1 MSQQDQRDQGP
12 LYYLLKWV
20 AVCGVVLWL
29 GYEVYRHFAGMGPGD
44 VLYIDGS
51 NLFKDQ
57 RYEQSAKYF
66 QGALE
71 ENPQHAAALRGLANS
86 YVQLKRYD
94 DALTAIERAIKID
107 PEFGG
112 NYAIRGIIYDHSG
125 RHRQAMADYELSLK
139 KSPEVAEGM
148 HWLDRLLY
156 NVQERPPTVEDRLA
170 YLKQQFQL
178 PESERVLQIPE
189 IDDQQRPYER

>member
-1 MSQQDQRDQGP
+1 MSAQDQGP
-12 LYYLLKWV
+12 AFSLLKWV
-20 AVCGVVLWL
+20 AIFGGVLWI
-29 GYEVYRHFAGMGPGD
+29 GYEGYRHFAGMGPGD
-44 VLYIDGS
+44 VLYIDG
-51 NLFKDQ
+51 NNVFKDGH
-57 RYEQSAKYF
+57 YERAAGYF
-66 QGALE
+66 QDALA
-71 ENPQHAAALRGLANS
+71 ENPHHGAALRGLANS
-86 YVQLKRYD
+86 YVQLQRFD
-94 DALTAIERAIKID
+94 DALTAIERAIQLD

-170 YLKQQFQL
+170 YLKKQFEL
-178 PESERVLQIPE
+178 PASERVLSNP
-189 IDDQQRPYER
+189 DLDNKQRPYQR

>member
-1 MSQQDQRDQGP
+1 MSQDQGP
-12 LYYLLKWV
+12 LYNLLKWI
-20 AVCGVVLWL
+20 AICGGVLWL
-29 GYEVYRHFAGMGPGD
+29 GYEGYRHFAAMGPGD
-44 VLYIDGS
+44 IAYIDGN

-66 QGALE
+66 GSALE
-71 ENPQHAAALRGLANS
+71 ENPRHTAALRGLANS

-156 NVQERPPTVEDRLA
+156 NVQETPPTIEDRLA
-170 YLKQQFQL
+170 YLKHQFTL
-178 PESERVLQIPE
+178 PEPERVLRIPE
-189 IDDQQRPYER
+189 IDNQQRPYER